1 MSKDEK
7 AQAAAAGAADTGS
20 GTRVPASAPAGKVA
34 FTRRFPRFVIDV
46 RLQVKMFQAGEFR
59 SCWGRSTEMGQD
71 GIGATLTGSLEP
83 GEIVTL
89 EIPLPLTP
97 YPIKVR
103 AIVRYRQGLRYG
115 FEFLTLNEGQRDTI
129 LRVCQYLA
137 TKS

>member
-1 MSKDEK
+1 MANEKK
-7 AQAAAAGAADTGS
+7 AQAAAASADTGS
-20 GTRVPASAPAGKVA
+20 ATAATGSPATKPQ
-34 FTRRFPRFVIDV
+34 FTRRFPRFTIDV

-59 SCWGRSTEMGQD
+59 QCWGRSTEMGQD
-71 GIGATLTGSLEP
+71 GIGATLTGSLEA

-115 FEFLTLNEGQRDTI
+115 FEFLTLNDGQRDTI
-129 LRVCQYLA
+129 QRFCQYLA
-137 TKS
+137 TKA